1 MRVPRITLDKLNSY
15 NTSHFSRLDSTQSTD
30 FRIEKWEKSARFLLS
45 KFLSGRCAFFAFFV
59 VEGRRSVKVIH
70 HHSLFHAT
78 SLTVNRAIFSW
89 TTIFPRSSPP
99 VMRFLSLSFPVR
111 GKEGNRRTSVPFST
125 GWINFFFPSS
135 NYIYIYKFFSCYSL
149 PFCIYADNDY
159 ISIPAPSSSHLIRK
173 DKVLNCEFNGEI

>member
-99 VMRFLSLSFPVR
+99 AMRFLSLSFPVR

-135 NYIYIYKFFSCYSL
+135 NYIYIYKFFSCYFSFL
-149 PFCIYADNDY
+149 FVYTLITIIFQFQLHPVP
-159 ISIPAPSSSHLIRK
+159 ISSGRIK
-173 DKVLNCEFNGEI
+173 C